1 MDCDRSDL
9 DMLGELSQG
18 LERAFVQ
25 SFVKVTNDK
34 EGASGSCNTP
44 ELPQLFGHWGF
55 IFLLT
60 CPVRGGH
67 LANQ

>member
-1 MDCDRSDL
+1 
-9 DMLGELSQG
+9 MLGELSQG

-34 EGASGSCNTP
+34 EGAAGSRNPT
-44 ELPQLFGHWGF
+44 ELAKLFGHWGLN
-55 IFLLT
+55 FLLA